1 MSFFKKLTKE
11 FEELGFGSDDRK
23 DEGHPGQRGYPP
35 SQPYG
40 GGMGQPY
47 QYPTSASP
55 YQGQYQPQ
63 SPPTAPPPGYG
74 APPPPP
80 IYSPPPDK
88 PPIPAGWIPQF
99 DRQYQRWYY
108 FEHATGRSQWEVPG
122 YYPPRPPMPGTGQ
135 GYDSRGQHNS
145 SHSYHGYGGHGGQ
158 EHGEKKGHGG
168 MLLGAAGGLAVGAI
182 GGALLA
188 NALDDS
194 GDEHHHAAAPVY
206 AAPAEPAALPP
217 VLQTHDAYGEEVDS
231 SDRESVQEA
240 REEYEEA
247 LAAAADSD
255 ASSSEQEELEEARE
269 EYEEE
274 YEEAYY
280 DD

>member
-1 MSFFKKLTKE
+1 M
-11 FEELGFGSDDRK
+11 
-23 DEGHPGQRGYPP
+23 
-35 SQPYG
+35 
-40 GGMGQPY
+40 
-47 QYPTSASP
+47 
-55 YQGQYQPQ
+55 
-63 SPPTAPPPGYG
+63 
-74 APPPPP
+74 
-80 IYSPPPDK
+80 
-88 PPIPAGWIPQF
+88 
-99 DRQYQRWYY
+99 
-108 FEHATGRSQWEVPG
+108 
-122 YYPPRPPMPGTGQ
+122 
-135 GYDSRGQHNS
+135 
-145 SHSYHGYGGHGGQ
+145 
-158 EHGEKKGHGG
+158 
-168 MLLGAAGGLAVGAI
+168 GAI

-194 GDEHHHAAAPVY
+194 GDEHHHAAVPVY

-280 DD
+280 YD